1 MKNITIALLLGLILQ
16 SCDCVTQINGYV
28 IDANTKEPISNVS
41 VSLVTNNYTRDDF
54 GVITDSLSV
63 TERQKIIA
71 ENGNAEKW
79 EQTGTDNMIRRVSLK
94 TDSSGFF
101 NVFWHTGF
109 CPEYE
114 LKLEKEGYKI
124 LTIDGEEISRDTI
137 TFELK
142 IH

>member
-1 MKNITIALLLGLILQ
+1 Q

>member
-1 MKNITIALLLGLILQ
+1 
-16 SCDCVTQINGYV
+16 
-28 IDANTKEPISNVS
+28 
-41 VSLVTNNYTRDDF
+41 
-54 GVITDSLSV
+54 
-63 TERQKIIA
+63 ERQKIIA